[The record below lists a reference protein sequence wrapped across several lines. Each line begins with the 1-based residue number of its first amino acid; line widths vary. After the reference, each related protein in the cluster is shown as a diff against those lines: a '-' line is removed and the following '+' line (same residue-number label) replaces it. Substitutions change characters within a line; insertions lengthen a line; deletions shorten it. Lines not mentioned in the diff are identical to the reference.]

1 MGKVPNLAEN
11 DELEADQVIDPI
23 NEEEVGLLEE
33 HIGPRKNLPPLLLQL
48 SERKPEKL
56 DYLGVSYGLTR
67 PLLKFWTR
75 GGFTPV
81 YVGQVANNL
90 TGEHTAIM
98 IKPLLHQEDE
108 NEECSWLKAFFS
120 DFRRRLVN
128 LLGFEFRAFSA
139 RDLAIHLLSGPKGQK
154 PGKATMALSELGH
167 MITPYDLGRL
177 KSFTNNMVEYRLIV
191 DLVPTLA
198 KLYFLF
204 KAGGLE
210 NLKLS
215 PIQKGI
221 LIGIGLQFKTVDT
234 LASEL
239 DLDGKQLLGKFRD
252 MMRQMVN
259 SIEKTKS
266 ESIKNSIVAE
276 QTNGKISGDF
286 RPLAPLT
293 DELDDVAKEQ
303 KERMKERLLTSDL
316 SQYTVKGSSEV
327 WNSALTKSKGNLDLI
342 SVKVGEKRLASFT
355 PADEVTESV
364 KKPKKT

>member
-1 MGKVPNLAEN
+1 MECTSKAN
-11 DELEADQVIDPI
+11 Q
-23 NEEEVGLLEE
+23 
-33 HIGPRKNLPPLLLQL
+33 
-48 SERKPEKL
+48 
-56 DYLGVSYGLTR
+56 
-67 PLLKFWTR
+67 LKFK
-75 GGFTPV
+75 FV
-81 YVGQVANNL
+81 Y
-90 TGEHTAIM
+90 
-98 IKPLLHQEDE
+98 
-108 NEECSWLKAFFS
+108 FF
-120 DFRRRLVN
+120 FI
-128 LLGFEFRAFSA
+128 G
-139 RDLAIHLLSGPKGQK
+139 DLSRHLLNGPKGQK
-154 PGKATMALSELGH
+154 AEKATMALSELAN

-198 KLYFLF
+198 KLYFIF

-215 PIQKGI
+215 PIQKAI

-234 LASEL
+234 LALEL

-252 MMRQMVN
+252 MMRQMVS

-276 QTNGKISGDF
+276 QANGDF

-316 SQYTVKGSSEV
+316 SQYTVKG
-327 WNSALTKSKGNLDLI
+327 L
-342 SVKVGEKRLASFT
+342 
-355 PADEVTESV
+355 
-364 KKPKKT
+364 